1 VTQET
6 IQILFGAIVLIALIG
21 VAMLFMRKRRSE
33 GLKDRFGAEYDTLAQ
48 RTGDPAKAEA
58 LLAKREKRVAAF
70 TFTPLTSDQRD
81 KFVGAWRSIQA
92 QFVDDPQAA
101 VGHADKLLGAVMQA
115 RGYPVADFAQRAADL
130 SVDHAEVVQ
139 HYRTAHDIALR
150 HERGEAGTEDLRQAM
165 IHYRALFDDLVNE
178 PEPAAADA
186 TAVKVEKEKVRDEH
200 PH

>member
-1 VTQET
+1 MTQET
-6 IQILFGAIVLIALIG
+6 IQIIFAVIVVIALIG
-21 VAMLFMRKRRSE
+21 IAMLWLRKRRSE
-33 GLKDRFGAEYDTLAQ
+33 DLKSRFGAEYDHLAK
-48 RTGDPAKAEA
+48 RTGDEAKAEA
-58 LLAKREKRVAAF
+58 LLAAREKRVASF
-70 TFTPLTSDQRD
+70 SFTPLTSEQRE

-92 QFVDDPQAA
+92 QFVDDPKGA
-101 VGHADKLLGAVMQA
+101 VTHADKLLGAVMEA

-178 PEPAAADA
+178 PEPAADA
-186 TAVKVEKEKVRDEH
+186 KAAKVEKKKIRDEH
-200 PH
+200 HH